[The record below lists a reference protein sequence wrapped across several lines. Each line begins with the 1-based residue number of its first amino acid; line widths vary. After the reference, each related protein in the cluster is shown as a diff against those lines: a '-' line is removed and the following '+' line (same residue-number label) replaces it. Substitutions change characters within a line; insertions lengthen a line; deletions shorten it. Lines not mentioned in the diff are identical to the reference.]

1 MNTDKEPSS
10 TSIRV
15 VRIKR
20 FWSFVYETVDGPQRV
35 IPSRRYNRRM
45 PEPPAI
51 VATRD
56 ARDSRFL
63 RVEEVDLAFSNGARR
78 TFERLT
84 ASGRGAVF
92 IVAMQ
97 DDDTV
102 LLIREYGVGLD
113 RYELGVPKGRIDA
126 GETALEAANR
136 ELQEEVGFGA
146 RKLTS
151 ISTLSLLPAY
161 MTHKARVILAQDL
174 YPARLPGDEPEPL
187 EVVPWKLSE
196 LHRLL
201 ARDDVT
207 EGRSIAAL
215 FIAREYLAGKF
226 RPKDQT
232 C

>member
-1 MNTDKEPSS
+1 MPATRLQ
-10 TSIRV
+10 RV
-15 VRIKR
+15 V
-20 FWSFVYETVDGPQRV
+20 S
-35 IPSRRYNRRM
+35 SCRYNRRM

-51 VATRD
+51 LATRD

-92 IVAMQ
+92 IVAMR

-113 RYELGVPKGRIDA
+113 RYELGVPKGRIDS
-126 GETALEAANR
+126 GETPLEAANR
-136 ELQEEVGFGA
+136 ELQEEAGFAA
-146 RKLTS
+146 RKLTFLA
-151 ISTLSLLPAY
+151 TLSLLPAY
-161 MTHKARVILAQDL
+161 MTHRAQVILAQDL
-174 YPARLPGDEPEPL
+174 YPARLAGDEPEPL

-201 ARDDVT
+201 ARDDVS
-207 EGRSIAAL
+207 EGRSVAAL

>member
-1 MNTDKEPSS
+1 
-10 TSIRV
+10 
-15 VRIKR
+15 
-20 FWSFVYETVDGPQRV
+20 
-35 IPSRRYNRRM
+35 M
-45 PEPPAI
+45 PTPPEI
-51 VATRD
+51 LATRN

-92 IVAMQ
+92 IVAMR

-102 LLIREYGVGLD
+102 LLVREYGVGLD

-126 GETALEAANR
+126 GESPLEAANR
-136 ELQEEVGFGA
+136 ELQEEAGFAA
-146 RKLTS
+146 RKLTFLA
-151 ISTLSLLPAY
+151 TLSLLPAY

-201 ARDDVT
+201 ARDDVS

-215 FIAREYLAGKF
+215 FIAREYLAGNF
-226 RPKDQT
+226 QPRENA